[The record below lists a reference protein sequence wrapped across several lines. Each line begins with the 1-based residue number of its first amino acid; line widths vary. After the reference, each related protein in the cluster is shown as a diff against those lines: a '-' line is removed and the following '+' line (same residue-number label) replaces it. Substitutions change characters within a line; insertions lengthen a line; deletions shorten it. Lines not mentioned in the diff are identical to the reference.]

1 MLQEYNIKGT
11 PEVYT
16 IALRSCSLTGDLG
29 FALKIYEDM
38 NKIGVK
44 PDEVHFLVVTLK
56 NEKPNVLSTSYFF
69 FCLFH
74 ELQMFLS
81 ALVDVA
87 GHAKRADA
95 AFEIMKDARAKGLHV
110 GTIAYSS
117 LMGACC
123 NVSSFVNCCMKN
135 TYMIQI

>member
-44 PDEVHFLVVTLK
+44 PDEVL
-56 NEKPNVLSTSYFF
+56 
-69 FCLFH
+69 
-74 ELQMFLS
+74 FLS
-81 ALVDVA
+81 GNIKDTLCSTPYSLFDSSVCLIPSTTDVS
-87 GHAKRADA
+87 
-95 AFEIMKDARAKGLHV
+95 ECP
-110 GTIAYSS
+110 S
-117 LMGACC
+117 
-123 NVSSFVNCCMKN
+123 
-135 TYMIQI
+135 

>member
-44 PDEVHFLVVTLK
+44 PDEVHLLVVTLRMK
-56 NEKPNVLSTSYFF
+56 ILMCSLHFISFSVYF
-69 FCLFH
+69 
-74 ELQMFLS
+74 M
-81 ALVDVA
+81 
-87 GHAKRADA
+87 
-95 AFEIMKDARAKGLHV
+95 
-110 GTIAYSS
+110 
-117 LMGACC
+117 
-123 NVSSFVNCCMKN
+123 NCRCF
-135 TYMIQI
+135 